1 MPILYSDTDKRFW
14 LYQPQLT
21 RWRNPFRGARNS
33 ERISQEANQI
43 QYDIYRLNQRSSDL
57 NDTIKDLSDKLIN
70 GYDYSGSFLS
80 NHWST
85 DLLGIDELSVKIENL
100 RNRIRGLE

>member
-21 RWRNPFRGARNS
+21 RWRHPFRGVRSS
-33 ERISQEANQI
+33 ERINQEANQI

-57 NDTIKDLSDKLIN
+57 NATIKDFTDKLLN
-70 GYDYSGSFLS
+70 GFDYSDSITS
-80 NHWST
+80 NVLDT
-85 DLLGIDELSVKIENL
+85 NMPGIDELSTSVEML